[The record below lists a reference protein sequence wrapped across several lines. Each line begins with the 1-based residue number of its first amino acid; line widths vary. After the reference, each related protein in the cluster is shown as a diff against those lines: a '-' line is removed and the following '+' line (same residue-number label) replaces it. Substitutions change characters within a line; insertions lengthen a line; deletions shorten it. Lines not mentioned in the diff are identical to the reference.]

1 MAAVQA
7 YSRVLIR
14 PICLLRIRMS
24 QAMVVDDSR
33 AVRMIL
39 SKNLTEMGYQVSA
52 AADGAEALGLLC
64 EEMSLVLVDWNMP
77 RMNGLEFVERLRA
90 DPRYASVKVMMVT
103 TETEVDQMVKAL
115 AAGAD
120 EYVMKPFTKDI
131 LADKLRVLGL
141 IL

>member
-1 MAAVQA
+1 
-7 YSRVLIR
+7 
-14 PICLLRIRMS
+14 MS

-39 SKNLTEMGYQVSA
+39 SKNLAELGYQVSA
-52 AADGAEALGLLC
+52 AADGAEALSLLRD
-64 EEMSLVLVDWNMP
+64 EIALVLVDWNMP
-77 RMNGLEFVERLRA
+77 RMNGLEFVERVRA

-103 TETEVDQMVKAL
+103 TETEVDQMVRAL

-120 EYVMKPFTKDI
+120 EYVMKPFTKEI

-141 IL
+141 IQ

>member
-1 MAAVQA
+1 
-7 YSRVLIR
+7 
-14 PICLLRIRMS
+14 MS

-39 SKNLTEMGYQVSA
+39 SKNLAELGYQVCA
-52 AADGAEALGLLC
+52 AADGAEALSLLRD
-64 EEMSLVLVDWNMP
+64 EIALVLVDWNMP
-77 RMNGLEFVERLRA
+77 RMNGLEFVERVRA

-103 TETEVDQMVKAL
+103 TETEVDQMVRAL

-120 EYVMKPFTKDI
+120 EYVMKPFTKEI

-141 IL
+141 IQ